1 MTGSHIRSLFL
12 DYFAAQGHQK
22 VHSSSL
28 VPAHDPTLLFTN
40 AGMNQFKDVFLGR
53 ESRDYQ
59 RATTAQKCLRAG
71 GKHNDLETVGFT
83 NRHHTFFEMLGNFSF
98 GDYFKKEAIAFAWD
112 LMTSPQWLGLEK
124 DRLYATV
131 FTSDDEAYE
140 IWRRQIQ
147 LPAER
152 IFRLGEKENF
162 WAMGETGPCG
172 PCSEI
177 HIDLGSQASSAGHA
191 DCAFPCECGR
201 YVELWNL
208 VFMQYDRDSQGRLNP
223 LPRPS
228 IDTGAGLERLTAILQ
243 GKTSNYDTDLFQPI
257 IQTAEKLAGTTYG
270 RGALGRGLNTDISLR
285 ILADHA
291 RAGTFLI
298 ADGVAPANEGRGY
311 VLRKI
316 LRRAIRH
323 GRLLGIE
330 GAFLQT
336 LADAVIG
343 EMSAAYPELDSARGL
358 IERTLSAEEDRF
370 THTLQLAMKELDHAR
385 VRMPDGGIVEFGNFK
400 TQLRGPDQRVAH
412 GNAPVI
418 LGEGAFKLY
427 DTFGLPWDL
436 LAEIAGERGFEV
448 DRAGFDAAMEE
459 QRQKARASWKGAE
472 KSVANPVYQQLAEAS
487 PTRFEGYETLASDGC
502 KLIAL
507 IRNGR
512 LVDSAQP
519 GEMPGEN
526 AGETLEA
533 VLDHTPFYAASG
545 GQIGD
550 RGIFAGAS
558 GHPLAQ
564 VLDTYAPV
572 SGLTVHRI
580 QLLEPLKTGAMVR
593 AEVDPGRRA
602 AARRNHTAT
611 HLLHAALRS
620 ALGTHVKQA
629 GSVVD
634 PEHLRFD
641 FSHFAPVGDSEL
653 EEIEARVNREI
664 WSDTAV
670 QTEVLP
676 LEQALATGAM
686 ALFGEKYRAQ
696 VRVVSIGDF
705 SRELCGGTHCART
718 GEIGSFRIVSEAS
731 VAAGTRR
738 IEALTGEAAWRQA
751 REQDRALRRLGQLL
765 HSSGDQ
771 IPQQVETLV
780 RERQRLEQELDRA
793 RMKAAQS
800 GSASQRRHIQG
811 VQVLALRCDQL
822 GRAQLRQ
829 LLDENRQKLGS
840 GVVALGSL
848 QEDGKTAL
856 LVGVTPD
863 LIPRLPAGKIV
874 KSLPGITGGG
884 RADLAEAGGREPAR
898 LDEQLEAVY
907 AVVEQMLLKNGN

>member
-1 MTGSHIRSLFL
+1 MTGSQIRSLFL
-12 DYFAAQGHQK
+12 DFFASQGHRK

-53 ESRDYQ
+53 ESRDYK

-98 GDYFKKEAIAFAWD
+98 GDYFKKDAIAFAWR

-124 DRLYATV
+124 DQLYATV
-131 FTSDDEAYE
+131 FTTDDEAFE
-140 IWRRQIQ
+140 LWRSVAQV
-147 LPAER
+147 PAER

-177 HIDLGSQASSAGHA
+177 HMDLGPQASASGHA
-191 DCAFPCECGR
+191 GCAFPCECGR
-201 YVELWNL
+201 YVEIWNL
-208 VFMQYDRDSQGRLNP
+208 VFMQYDRDLQGNLNP

-228 IDTGAGLERLTAILQ
+228 IDTGAGLERLTAVLQ

-257 IQTAEKLAGTTYG
+257 ITRAESVARIRYGAAAGS
-270 RGALGRGLNTDISLR
+270 DVSLR

-298 ADGVAPANEGRGY
+298 ADGVVPANEGRGY

-330 GAFLQT
+330 GAFLPA
-336 LADAVIG
+336 LAEAVIA
-343 EMSAAYPELDSARGL
+343 EMRAAYPELDACRAP
-358 IERTLSAEEDRF
+358 IERTLAAEEDRF
-370 THTLQLAMKELDHAR
+370 THTLQLAMKELDNVPVQLPNGKTA
-385 VRMPDGGIVEFGNFK
+385 EFGRLK
-400 TQLRGPDQRVAH
+400 TKFLSPEERQHRRQAG
-412 GNAPVI
+412 GSAPVI

-436 LAEIAGERGFEV
+436 LAEIAGEHGFEV

-459 QRQKARASWKGAE
+459 QRQKARASWKGSE
-472 KSVANPVYQQLAEAS
+472 KTVAQPVYQQLVEIS
-487 PTRFEGYETLASDGC
+487 PTRFEGYESLSGENC
-502 KLIAL
+502 KIIAL
-507 IRNGR
+507 IRNGQSVNS
-512 LVDSAQP
+512 LQLEAKP
-519 GEMPGEN
+519 GES
-526 AGETLEA
+526 AGVTLEA
-533 VLDHTPFYAASG
+533 VLDHTPFYAAGG

-550 RGIFAGAS
+550 RGIFADAS
-558 GHPLAQ
+558 GQPLAR

-580 QLLEPLKTGAMVR
+580 ELLEPLQTGSLVR
-593 AEVDPGRRA
+593 AEVDAGRRA

-620 ALGTHVKQA
+620 ALGPHVKQA

-653 EEIEARVNREI
+653 EEIEASVNREI

-670 QTEVLP
+670 RTEVLP
-676 LEQALATGAM
+676 LEQALSTGAM

-718 GEIGSFRIVSEAS
+718 GEIGSFRIVSEAG

-751 REQDRALRRLGQLL
+751 REQDRTLRRMAQLL
-765 HSSGDQ
+765 HAAGDQ
-771 IPQQVETLV
+771 LPRQVETLV
-780 RERQRLEQELDRA
+780 RERQRLEQELSRA
-793 RMKAAQS
+793 RMQAAQI
-800 GSASQRRHIQG
+800 GPGQRRRVQG
-811 VQVLALRCDQL
+811 VQVLALRCAQL
-822 GRAQLRQ
+822 DRSQLRQ
-829 LLDENRQKLGS
+829 LLDENR
-840 GVVALGSL
+840 
-848 QEDGKTAL
+848 
-856 LVGVTPD
+856 P
-863 LIPRLPAGKIV
+863 PRRRHPRSHHSA
-874 KSLPGITGGG
+874 PGRQNRQG
-884 RADLAEAGGREPAR
+884 PAR
-898 LDEQLEAVY
+898 HHRRRARRS
-907 AVVEQMLLKNGN
+907 GRSRRTRTRPSR